1 MQMSKKVFPKP
12 VISVSRILTNLF
24 TASEA
29 MFQKSS
35 IPSTITFK
43 VFLLMISSLNSSK
56 CSEVTAIKNL
66 YTLYSDMLEMFLTL
80 LSGRNSCTLFAVN

>member
-1 MQMSKKVFPKP
+1 MFKKVFPKP
-12 VISVSRILTNLF
+12 VISVLRILTNLF
-24 TASEA
+24 AASEA

-43 VFLLMISSLNSSK
+43 VFLLMISSLISSK

-66 YTLYSDMLEMFLTL
+66 YALYSEMLEMFLTL
-80 LSGRNSCTLFAVN
+80 LSGRNSCTLFGVN